1 MEWHFL
7 SRKRSSQRRPPSRT
21 RKASSG
27 QPSRVQRLLATFSR
41 TFNHLHDS
49 SITCTRTQRL
59 MRPCEAT
66 KALTRFFIAKRRA
79 RRDNGLHQ
87 FPGSRCDLLQIPF
100 TQGSRVD
107 QVCTHTEIKC
117 SGRDKVSG
125 V

>member
-21 RKASSG
+21 RKASG

-49 SITCTRTQRL
+49 SITCTKTQRL
-59 MRPCEAT
+59 TRPCEAT

-79 RRDNGLHQ
+79 CRDNGLHQ
-87 FPGSRCDLLQIPF
+87 FLGSRCDRLQIPF
-100 TQGSRVD
+100 TQGSRVN
-107 QVCTHTEIKC
+107 QFGTHTESKC